1 MAIVDTVA
9 RRVFESGPNNARQ
22 MSSSSSGPLLPTL
35 IVTGGPSD
43 GLEIPIAAPGAE
55 TVIGS
60 GPSSHL
66 RLTGRNVDSTHARV
80 SWEDTAVV
88 ISDEGSAT
96 GTFVNGEKVATGHV
110 LADGDRISIGPP
122 GSPES
127 VKLLVRVPG
136 DLAAAAAVP
145 ISLASPAPSPAFSV
159 PDDDPL
165 VFADPAKAESFK
177 PAFAPPAPETKTPAG
192 PAIIVEESPAAPAVP
207 AAAPAGPARTPRA
220 ATPAV
225 RPDYMTEMPSIGG
238 DRVRGTLEVPAAAPA
253 ARPAPPPRARMRG
266 PGIPTI
272 PRAAIVAV
280 VAAVLTAGAF
290 YMYSHSRQPPP
301 VLSSITPPKAEVGTT
316 ITINGTGFEDSASDN
331 TVRFG
336 DAVAK
341 VTNASAT
348 SLAVTVPEVAGA
360 AAKGI
365 SITVQGKG
373 GRSNALFVKI
383 ARLPRITR
391 VEPDVALP
399 GAEVT
404 LHGQHFDGGP
414 VTVRV
419 GGEKV
424 EVKDATAESLRV
436 KVPDTA
442 GMEGQSVSVTVEMG
456 TDTARAVPLLLGR
469 LPLVVE
475 VSPSFGAVGQR
486 VTIKGRGF
494 DPVATGNRVTIG
506 GMPALV
512 LAAGP
517 NEVQVAAPAAPT
529 TGSQESLPVVVEA
542 RGATSSG
549 RSTFALAHPLSGNAR
564 MRFYPAPAP
573 QGAPDRY
580 AFVSTEIGPVLLLT
594 GKADARTTAER
605 ADRVATAL
613 TALMESALS
622 RPVSLE
628 VREAPAPAVAIA
640 GGPVVVSATPDDVE
654 GYAQAWDP
662 GARPTR
668 STPRQIAGYWAAL
681 LQDYVTLFGQGQR
694 PSRTAEMTPRGK
706 VLVDLFAEAQRRG
719 AVGGVPVATLY
730 ELSPAALKS
739 VRELALLLPSG
750 GPTSAG
756 MAVAGRWEGTMADAE
771 AERSIEV
778 QLQVDGGHL
787 GGSLTTKTG
796 GIAVRTPLQQVTY
809 EKGLLKFVT
818 ASGGGTRQFRG
829 ALEGGTLAGSIF
841 KDAAAK
847 DAVGRF
853 SLRYVE

>member
-1 MAIVDTVA
+1 
-9 RRVFESGPNNARQ
+9 
-22 MSSSSSGPLLPTL
+22 MSSSASGPLLPTL

-43 GLEIPIAAPGAE
+43 GLAVPIAAPGAE

-60 GPSSHL
+60 GPTSHL

-80 SWEDTAVV
+80 SWEDAAV
-88 ISDEGSAT
+88 ILSDEGSAT
-96 GTFVNGEKVATGHV
+96 GTFVNGEKVGTGHV
-110 LADGDRISIGPP
+110 LSDGDRISIGPP

-136 DLAAAAAVP
+136 DLAAAAAMP
-145 ISLASPAPSPAFSV
+145 ISLASPPAASPAFTA
-159 PDDDPL
+159 PEDDPL
-165 VFADPAKAESFK
+165 VFADPAVPESFK
-177 PAFAPPAPETKTPAG
+177 PAFAPPAPEKSTPAG
-192 PAIIVEESPAAPAVP
+192 PAIIVKESPAVP
-207 AAAPAGPARTPRA
+207 AAAPAGPVRTPRA
-220 ATPAV
+220 ASPAA

-238 DRVRGTLEVPAAAPA
+238 DRVRGTLEVPAGAPA
-253 ARPAPPPRARMRG
+253 ARPAPARRARMRG
-266 PGIPTI
+266 PSLAAI

-290 YMYSHSRQPPP
+290 YAYAHAKRPPP
-301 VLSSITPPKAEVGTT
+301 VLSSITPPKAEVGAT

-336 DAVAK
+336 DALAT

-348 SLAVTVPEVAGA
+348 TLAVTVPEVAVP

-391 VEPDVALP
+391 LEPDVALP
-399 GAEVT
+399 GTEVT
-404 LHGQHFDGGP
+404 VHGQHFDGGP

-436 KVPDTA
+436 KVPEGA
-442 GMEGQSVSVTVEMG
+442 GTDGQSVSVTVEMG

-469 LPLVVE
+469 LPLVIE
-475 VSPSFGAVGQR
+475 VAPAFGAIGQR

-494 DPVATGNRVTIG
+494 DPVATANKVTIG
-506 GMPALV
+506 GSPALV

-517 NEVQVAAPAAPT
+517 NELQVAAPAAPT
-529 TGSQESLPVVVEA
+529 TGSQENLPVIVEA

-564 MRFYPAPAP
+564 LRFFPAPAP
-573 QGAPDRY
+573 QGAPGRY
-580 AFVSTEIGPVLLLT
+580 VFVSTEIGPVLLLT
-594 GKADARTTAER
+594 GKADAGTTAER

-613 TALMESALS
+613 NALMESALS

-628 VREAPAPAVAIA
+628 VREAPAPAVAVT

-662 GARPTR
+662 GARPAR

-706 VLVDLFAEAQRRG
+706 VLVDFFAEAQRRG
-719 AVGGVPVATLY
+719 AVGGVPVETLY
-730 ELSPAALKS
+730 ELPPAALKNL
-739 VRELALLLPSG
+739 RELALLLPSG

-778 QLQVDGGHL
+778 HLQVDGGHL
-787 GGSLTTKTG
+787 GGTLTTKTG

>member
-1 MAIVDTVA
+1 
-9 RRVFESGPNNARQ
+9 
-22 MSSSSSGPLLPTL
+22 MSSSASGPLLPTL

-43 GLEIPIAAPGAE
+43 GVSVPIAAPGAE

-60 GPSSHL
+60 GPTSHL

-80 SWEDTAVV
+80 SWEDAAVV
-88 ISDEGSAT
+88 LSDEGSAT
-96 GTFVNGEKVATGHV
+96 GTFVNGEKVGTGHV
-110 LADGDRISIGPP
+110 LSDGDRISIGPP

-136 DLAAAAAVP
+136 DLAAAAAMP
-145 ISLASPAPSPAFSV
+145 ISLASPPARPPAFTV
-159 PDDDPL
+159 PEDDPL
-165 VFADPAKAESFK
+165 VFADPAKPESFK
-177 PAFAPPAPETKTPAG
+177 PAFTPPAPAPATPAG
-192 PAIIVEESPAAPAVP
+192 PAVIVEKSPAV
-207 AAAPAGPARTPRA
+207 AADAPAGPVRTPRPA
-220 ATPAV
+220 SPAV
-225 RPDYMTEMPSIGG
+225 RPDYMTEIPSIGG
-238 DRVRGTLEVPAAAPA
+238 DRVRETLEVPAA
-253 ARPAPPPRARMRG
+253 RPAHPPRARMRG
-266 PGIPTI
+266 PGIPAAA
-272 PRAAIVAV
+272 RAAIVAV

-290 YMYSHSRQPPP
+290 YAYSHSKAPPP

-316 ITINGTGFEDSASDN
+316 ITINGTGFEDSASAN

-336 DAVAK
+336 NAVAT

-348 SLAVTVPEVAGA
+348 SLAVTVPEVAVPA
-360 AAKGI
+360 DKGI
-365 SITVQGKG
+365 SITVQGRG

-391 VEPDVALP
+391 LEPDVALP
-399 GAEVT
+399 GTEVT
-404 LHGQHFDGGP
+404 IHGQHFDGGP

-419 GGEKV
+419 GGERV
-424 EVKDATAESLRV
+424 EVKDATAESLRF
-436 KVPDTA
+436 KVPETA
-442 GMEGQSVSVTVEMG
+442 GTDGQSVSVTVEMG

-475 VSPSFGAVGQR
+475 VAPAFGAIGQR
-486 VTIKGRGF
+486 VTIRGRGF

-506 GMPALV
+506 GTPALV

-517 NEVQVAAPAAPT
+517 SELQVAAPAAPT
-529 TGSQESLPVVVEA
+529 AGSQETLPVVVEA

-549 RSTFALAHPLSGNAR
+549 RSSFALAHPLSGNAR
-564 MRFYPAPAP
+564 MRFFPAPAP

-594 GKADARTTAER
+594 GKADAGTTAER

-613 TALMESALS
+613 NALMESALS

-628 VREAPAPAVAIA
+628 EREAPAPAVAIT

-662 GARPTR
+662 GAKPTR

-706 VLVDLFAEAQRRG
+706 VLVDLYAEAQRRG
-719 AVGGVPVATLY
+719 AVGGVPVATVY
-730 ELSPAALKS
+730 ELPPAALKNI
-739 VRELALLLPSG
+739 RELALLLPSG

-756 MAVAGRWEGTMADAE
+756 MAVAGRWEGMMADAE

>member
-1 MAIVDTVA
+1 
-9 RRVFESGPNNARQ
+9 
-22 MSSSSSGPLLPTL
+22 MSSSARGPQLPTL

-43 GLEIPIAAPGAE
+43 GLAVPIAAPGAE

-60 GPSSHL
+60 GPTSHL

-80 SWEDTAVV
+80 SWEDAAVV
-88 ISDEGSAT
+88 LSDEGSAT
-96 GTFVNGEKVATGHV
+96 GTFVNGEKVGTGHV
-110 LADGDRISIGPP
+110 LSDGDRISIGPP

-136 DLAAAAAVP
+136 DLAAAAAMP
-145 ISLASPAPSPAFSV
+145 ISLGSTPAPSPAFTV
-159 PDDDPL
+159 PEDDPL
-165 VFADPAKAESFK
+165 VFADPAVPESFK
-177 PAFAPPAPETKTPAG
+177 PAFAPPAPATKTPAG
-192 PAIIVEESPAAPAVP
+192 PAIIVDDSPAAPASSAAASPAKGASASGAP
-207 AAAPAGPARTPRA
+207 AAAPAGPVRTPRA
-220 ATPAV
+220 ASPAV

-238 DRVRGTLEVPAAAPA
+238 DRVRGTLEVPADAHA
-253 ARPAPPPRARMRG
+253 ARPAPAPRARMRA
-266 PGIPTI
+266 PSLPAV

-290 YMYSHSRQPPP
+290 YAYSHSKRPPP

-336 DAVAK
+336 DAVAT

-348 SLAVTVPEVAGA
+348 SLAVTVPEVAVP

-383 ARLPRITR
+383 ARLPRVTR
-391 VEPDVALP
+391 LEPDVALP
-399 GAEVT
+399 GTEVT
-404 LHGQHFDGGP
+404 VHGQHFDGGP

-424 EVKDATAESLRV
+424 EVKDATAESLRI
-436 KVPDTA
+436 KVPDGA
-442 GMEGQSVSVTVEMG
+442 GTDGQSVSVTVEMG

-469 LPLVVE
+469 LPLVVD
-475 VSPSFGAVGQR
+475 VAPAFGAIGQR

-494 DPVATGNRVTIG
+494 DPVATGNKVTIG
-506 GMPALV
+506 GTPALV

-517 NEVQVAAPAAPT
+517 NELQVAAPSAPT
-529 TGSQESLPVVVEA
+529 TGSQDTLPVIVEA

-564 MRFYPAPAP
+564 MRFFPALAP

-580 AFVSTEIGPVLLLT
+580 VFVSTEIGPVLLLT
-594 GKADARTTAER
+594 GKADAGSTAER

-613 TALMESALS
+613 TALMGSAVS

-628 VREAPAPAVAIA
+628 VREAPAPAVAVT

-706 VLVDLFAEAQRRG
+706 VLVDLYAEAQRRG
-719 AVGGVPVATLY
+719 AVGGVPVGTLY
-730 ELSPAALKS
+730 ELPPAALKNL
-739 VRELALLLPSG
+739 RELALLLPSG

-778 QLQVDGGHL
+778 QLQLDGGHL

>member
-1 MAIVDTVA
+1 
-9 RRVFESGPNNARQ
+9 
-22 MSSSSSGPLLPTL
+22 MSSSASGPPLPTL

-43 GLEIPIAAPGAE
+43 GLSVPIVAPGAE

-60 GPSSHL
+60 GPTSHL

-80 SWEDTAVV
+80 SWEDAAV
-88 ISDEGSAT
+88 ILSDEGSAT
-96 GTFVNGEKVATGHV
+96 GTFVNGEKVGAGHV
-110 LADGDRISIGPP
+110 LSDGDRISIGPP

-127 VKLLVRVPG
+127 VKLLVRIPG
-136 DLAAAAAVP
+136 DLAAAAAMP
-145 ISLASPAPSPAFSV
+145 ISLASPPARPAFTV
-159 PDDDPL
+159 PEADPL
-165 VFADPAKAESFK
+165 VFADPAVPESFK
-177 PAFAPPAPETKTPAG
+177 PAFAPPAPEKATPAG
-192 PAIIVEESPAAPAVP
+192 PAIIVEKSPSAAP
-207 AAAPAGPARTPRA
+207 PAGPVRTPR
-220 ATPAV
+220 PASPAG

-238 DRVRGTLEVPAAAPA
+238 DRVRGTLEVPADAPA
-253 ARPAPPPRARMRG
+253 ARPAHPPRARMRG
-266 PGIPTI
+266 PSLPAI
-272 PRAAIVAV
+272 PRAAILAV
-280 VAAVLTAGAF
+280 VAAVLTAGVF
-290 YMYSHSRQPPP
+290 YAYSHSKAPPP

-316 ITINGTGFEDSASDN
+316 ITINGTGFEDSASAN

-336 DAVAK
+336 DAVAT

-348 SLAVTVPEVAGA
+348 SLAVTVPEVAVP

-391 VEPDVALP
+391 LEPDVARP
-399 GAEVT
+399 GTEVT
-404 LHGQHFDGGP
+404 VHGQHFDGGP

-442 GMEGQSVSVTVEMG
+442 GTEGQSVSVTVEMG

-469 LPLVVE
+469 LPLIVE
-475 VSPSFGAVGQR
+475 VAPSFGAIGQR

-494 DPVATGNRVTIG
+494 DPVATGNKVMIG
-506 GMPALV
+506 GSAALV
-512 LAAGP
+512 LAAGLS
-517 NEVQVAAPAAPT
+517 ELQVAAPAAPT
-529 TGSQESLPVVVEA
+529 TGSQEALPVIVEA

-564 MRFYPAPAP
+564 MRFFPAPAP

-594 GKADARTTAER
+594 GKADAGTTAER
-605 ADRVATAL
+605 ADRVATTL
-613 TALMESALS
+613 NALMESAPS

-628 VREAPAPAVAIA
+628 VREAPAPAVAIT
-640 GGPVVVSATPDDVE
+640 GGPIVVSATPDDVE

-694 PSRTAEMTPRGK
+694 PRRTAEMTPRGK
-706 VLVDLFAEAQRRG
+706 VLVDLYAEAQRRG

-730 ELSPAALKS
+730 ELPPAALKN

-771 AERSIEV
+771 AERSIEM

>member
-1 MAIVDTVA
+1 
-9 RRVFESGPNNARQ
+9 
-22 MSSSSSGPLLPTL
+22 MSSSASGPQLPTL
-35 IVTGGPSD
+35 IVTGGSSD
-43 GLEIPIAAPGAE
+43 GLSVPIAAPGAE

-60 GPSSHL
+60 GPTSHL

-80 SWEDTAVV
+80 SWEDAAV
-88 ISDEGSAT
+88 ILSDEGSAT
-96 GTFVNGEKVATGHV
+96 GTFVNGEKVGTGHV
-110 LADGDRISIGPP
+110 LSDGDRISIGPP

-136 DLAAAAAVP
+136 DLAAAAAMP
-145 ISLASPAPSPAFSV
+145 ISLASPAPGAPAFA

-165 VFADPAKAESFK
+165 VFADPAVPESFK
-177 PAFAPPAPETKTPAG
+177 PAFAPPAPETKTKTG
-192 PAIIVEESPAAPAVP
+192 PAIIVDESAAAAAPAAPAP
-207 AAAPAGPARTPRA
+207 PAAPAGAAGPVRTPRA
-220 ATPAV
+220 ASPAV

-238 DRVRGTLEVPAAAPA
+238 DRVRGALEVPAGAPA
-253 ARPAPPPRARMRG
+253 ARPAPAPRARTRA
-266 PGIPTI
+266 PGIPAV

-280 VAAVLTAGAF
+280 AAAVLTAGAF
-290 YMYSHSRQPPP
+290 YAYSHSKRPPP

-336 DAVAK
+336 EAVAT

-348 SLAVTVPEVAGA
+348 SLAVTVPEVAVP

-391 VEPDVALP
+391 LEPDVALP
-399 GAEVT
+399 GTEVT
-404 LHGQHFDGGP
+404 VHGQHFDGGP
-414 VTVRV
+414 VTVRL

-442 GMEGQSVSVTVEMG
+442 GTEGQSVSVTVEMG
-456 TDTARAVPLLLGR
+456 ADTARAVPLLLGR
-469 LPLVVE
+469 LPLIVE
-475 VSPSFGAVGQR
+475 VSPSFGAIGQR

-494 DPVATGNRVTIG
+494 DPVATANKVTIG
-506 GMPALV
+506 GTPALV
-512 LAAGP
+512 LAAGA
-517 NEVQVAAPAAPT
+517 NELQVAAPAAPT
-529 TGSQESLPVVVEA
+529 TGSQEPLPVVVEA

-564 MRFYPAPAP
+564 MRFFPAPAP

-580 AFVSTEIGPVLLLT
+580 AFISTEIGPVLLLT
-594 GKADARTTAER
+594 GKADAGTTAER

-613 TALMESALS
+613 NALMESALS

-628 VREAPAPAVAIA
+628 VREAPAPAVAIT
-640 GGPVVVSATPDDVE
+640 GGAVVVSATPDDVE

-662 GARPTR
+662 GAKPTR

-706 VLVDLFAEAQRRG
+706 VLVDLYAEAQRRG
-719 AVGGVPVATLY
+719 AVGGVPVGTLY
-730 ELSPAALKS
+730 ELPPAALKN

-750 GPTSAG
+750 GPASAG
-756 MAVAGRWEGTMADAE
+756 VAVAGHWEGTMADAE

>member
-1 MAIVDTVA
+1 
-9 RRVFESGPNNARQ
+9 

-43 GLEIPIAAPGAE
+43 GLAIPVAAPGAE

-80 SWEDTAVV
+80 SWEDAAVLL
-88 ISDEGSAT
+88 SDEGSAT
-96 GTFVNGEKVATGHV
+96 GTFVNGEKVGTGHV

-136 DLAAAAAVP
+136 DLAAAAAMP
-145 ISLASPAPSPAFSV
+145 ISLASPPARSPAFTV
-159 PDDDPL
+159 PEDDPL
-165 VFADPAKAESFK
+165 VFADPARPESFK
-177 PAFAPPAPETKTPAG
+177 PAFAPPAPEKSTPAV
-192 PAIIVEESPAAPAVP
+192 PASPAAASPANTASAPAVP
-207 AAAPAGPARTPRA
+207 AAAAAGPVRTPRA
-220 ATPAV
+220 ASPAV
-225 RPDYMTEMPSIGG
+225 RPDYMTEIPSIGG
-238 DRVRGTLEVPAAAPA
+238 DRVRGSLEVPADTPA
-253 ARPAPPPRARMRG
+253 ARPARPPRARMRA
-266 PGIPTI
+266 PSIPAV
-272 PRAAIVAV
+272 PRAGIVAV
-280 VAAVLTAGAF
+280 IAAALTAGAF
-290 YMYSHSRQPPP
+290 YAYSHSKRPPP

-336 DAVAK
+336 DAVAT

-348 SLAVTVPEVAGA
+348 SLAVTVPEVAVA

-365 SITVQGKG
+365 SITVQGRG

-404 LHGQHFDGGP
+404 VHGRHFDGGP

-442 GMEGQSVSVTVEMG
+442 GTDGQSVSVTVEMG
-456 TDTARAVPLLLGR
+456 TDTARAVPLILGR

-475 VSPSFGAVGQR
+475 VAPSFGAIGQR

-506 GMPALV
+506 GTPALV
-512 LAAGP
+512 LVAGP
-517 NEVQVAAPAAPT
+517 NELQVAAPAAPT
-529 TGSQESLPVVVEA
+529 TGSQETLPVVVEA

-564 MRFYPAPAP
+564 MRFFPAPAP

-594 GKADARTTAER
+594 GKADASTTAER

-613 TALMESALS
+613 NALMESALS

-706 VLVDLFAEAQRRG
+706 VLVDLYAEAQRRG

-730 ELSPAALKS
+730 ELPPAALKN

-750 GPTSAG
+750 APTSAG
-756 MAVAGRWEGTMADAE
+756 MAVAGRWEGMMADAE

>member
-1 MAIVDTVA
+1 
-9 RRVFESGPNNARQ
+9 
-22 MSSSSSGPLLPTL
+22 MSSSASGPQLPTL
-35 IVTGGPSD
+35 IVTGGSSD
-43 GLEIPIAAPGAE
+43 GLSVPIAAPGAE

-60 GPSSHL
+60 GPTSHL

-80 SWEDTAVV
+80 SWEDAAV
-88 ISDEGSAT
+88 ILSDEGSAT
-96 GTFVNGEKVATGHV
+96 GTFVNGEKVGTGHV
-110 LADGDRISIGPP
+110 LSDGDRISIGPP

-136 DLAAAAAVP
+136 DLAAAAAMP
-145 ISLASPAPSPAFSV
+145 ISLASPAPRAPAFA
-159 PDDDPL
+159 PEDDPL
-165 VFADPAKAESFK
+165 VFADPAVPESFK
-177 PAFAPPAPETKTPAG
+177 PAFSPPAPETKTKNG
-192 PAIIVEESPAAPAVP
+192 PAIIVDQSAAAAAPAAP
-207 AAAPAGPARTPRA
+207 AAPAGPVRTPRA
-220 ATPAV
+220 SSPAV

-238 DRVRGTLEVPAAAPA
+238 DRVRGALEVPAGAPA
-253 ARPAPPPRARMRG
+253 ARPAPAPRARMRA
-266 PGIPTI
+266 PGIPAV

-280 VAAVLTAGAF
+280 AAAVLTAGAF
-290 YMYSHSRQPPP
+290 YAYSHSKRPPP

-336 DAVAK
+336 EAVAT

-348 SLAVTVPEVAGA
+348 SLAVTVPEVAVP

-391 VEPDVALP
+391 LEPDVALP
-399 GAEVT
+399 GTEVT
-404 LHGQHFDGGP
+404 VHGQHFDGGP
-414 VTVRV
+414 VTVRL

-442 GMEGQSVSVTVEMG
+442 GTEGQSVSVTVEMG
-456 TDTARAVPLLLGR
+456 TDTARGVPLLLGR
-469 LPLVVE
+469 LPLIVD
-475 VSPSFGAVGQR
+475 VSPSFGAIGQR

-494 DPVATGNRVTIG
+494 DPVATANKVTIG
-506 GMPALV
+506 GTPALV
-512 LAAGP
+512 LAAGA
-517 NEVQVAAPAAPT
+517 NELQVAAPAAPT
-529 TGSQESLPVVVEA
+529 TGSQETLPVVVEA

-564 MRFYPAPAP
+564 LRFFPAPAA

-580 AFVSTEIGPVLLLT
+580 AFISTEIGPVLLLT
-594 GKADARTTAER
+594 GKADAGTTAER

-613 TALMESALS
+613 NALMESALS

-640 GGPVVVSATPDDVE
+640 GGAVVVSATPDDVE

-662 GARPTR
+662 GAKPTR

-694 PSRTAEMTPRGK
+694 PSRTAEMTPRGR
-706 VLVDLFAEAQRRG
+706 VLVDLYAEAQRRG
-719 AVGGVPVATLY
+719 AVGGVPVGTLY
-730 ELSPAALKS
+730 ELPPAALKN

-750 GPTSAG
+750 GPASAG
-756 MAVAGRWEGTMADAE
+756 VAVAGHWEGTMADAE

>member
-1 MAIVDTVA
+1 
-9 RRVFESGPNNARQ
+9 
-22 MSSSSSGPLLPTL
+22 
-35 IVTGGPSD
+35 
-43 GLEIPIAAPGAE
+43 
-55 TVIGS
+55 
-60 GPSSHL
+60 
-66 RLTGRNVDSTHARV
+66 
-80 SWEDTAVV
+80 
-88 ISDEGSAT
+88 
-96 GTFVNGEKVATGHV
+96 
-110 LADGDRISIGPP
+110 
-122 GSPES
+122 
-127 VKLLVRVPG
+127 
-136 DLAAAAAVP
+136 
-145 ISLASPAPSPAFSV
+145 
-159 PDDDPL
+159 
-165 VFADPAKAESFK
+165 
-177 PAFAPPAPETKTPAG
+177 
-192 PAIIVEESPAAPAVP
+192 
-207 AAAPAGPARTPRA
+207 
-220 ATPAV
+220 
-225 RPDYMTEMPSIGG
+225 MTEMPSIGG
-238 DRVRGTLEVPAAAPA
+238 DRVRGTLEVPAGAPA
-253 ARPAPPPRARMRG
+253 ARPAAAPRARRRG
-266 PGIPTI
+266 PSLPAAA
-272 PRAAIVAV
+272 RAAIVAV

-290 YMYSHSRQPPP
+290 YAYSHSKRPPP
-301 VLSSITPPKAEVGTT
+301 VLSSITPPKAEVGAT

-336 DAVAK
+336 DAVAT

-348 SLAVTVPEVAGA
+348 SLAVTVPEVAVP

-391 VEPDVALP
+391 LEPDVALP
-399 GAEVT
+399 GTEVT
-404 LHGQHFDGGP
+404 VHGQHFDGGP

-419 GGEKV
+419 GG
-424 EVKDATAESLRV
+424 
-436 KVPDTA
+436 
-442 GMEGQSVSVTVEMG
+442 SVSVTVEMG

-475 VSPSFGAVGQR
+475 VAPDFGAIGQR

-494 DPVATGNRVTIG
+494 DPVATGNKVTIG
-506 GMPALV
+506 GTPALV

-517 NEVQVAAPAAPT
+517 NELQVAAPAAPT
-529 TGSQESLPVVVEA
+529 IGSQETLPVIVEA

-564 MRFYPAPAP
+564 MRFFPASAP

-580 AFVSTEIGPVLLLT
+580 VFVSTEIGPVLLLT
-594 GKADARTTAER
+594 GKADAGTTAER

-628 VREAPAPAVAIA
+628 VREAPAPAVAVT

-730 ELSPAALKS
+730 ELPPAALKN